1 VFAGSAYSIQSLAQ
15 FVDHCF
21 PGKRLLPS
29 EVTFLTLKGEQMNI
43 VLWDLAGED
52 ELHGINLW
60 RGGASYV
67 TDAL

>member
-1 VFAGSAYSIQSLAQ
+1 M
-15 FVDHCF
+15 DHCF